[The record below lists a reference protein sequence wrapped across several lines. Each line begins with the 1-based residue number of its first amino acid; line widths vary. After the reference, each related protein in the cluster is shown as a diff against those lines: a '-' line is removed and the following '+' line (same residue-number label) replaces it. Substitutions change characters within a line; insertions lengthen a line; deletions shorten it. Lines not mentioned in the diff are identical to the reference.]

1 VPKKFKKSALAFEI
15 ASLLCGSLLAYGSS
29 NAFAETYT
37 NIILSSQDSERT
49 AGDLNR
55 FDQPGTEFS
64 LTWDSTARQPKALVQ
79 DTDIIAKDISITV
92 DPASRASIVSSD
104 STQTSLNAENI
115 SLANKNGTVIESS
128 NAGSVVVDGFSTLV
142 MATNEGTI
150 VQSKKSIASTNDLH
164 LLALT
169 L

>member
-1 VPKKFKKSALAFEI
+1 MPKKFKKSALAFEI

-79 DTDIIAKDISITV
+79 DTDIIAKDISIRR
-92 DPASRASIVSSD
+92 SR
-104 STQTSLNAENI
+104 
-115 SLANKNGTVIESS
+115 
-128 NAGSVVVDGFSTLV
+128 
-142 MATNEGTI
+142 
-150 VQSKKSIASTNDLH
+150 QSRFH
-164 LLALT
+164 CFE
-169 L
+169 

>member
-1 VPKKFKKSALAFEI
+1 MPKKFKKSALAFEI

-64 LTWDSTARQPKALVQ
+64 LTWDSTARQPKAL
-79 DTDIIAKDISITV
+79 AKDISITV

>member
-1 VPKKFKKSALAFEI
+1 MPKKFKKSALAFEI

-79 DTDIIAKDISITV
+79 DISITV